1 MGHKAGWLTLYA
13 GVAGGV
19 EVILLPEIPYDIDK
33 VVDVLEARRQAKK
46 KFSILAVAEGAISK
60 EEAKMSKKEFRQAR
74 ENMKYSNI
82 SYRIADEIAAR
93 SDLEVRVTI
102 PGHVQRGG
110 DPSAYDRVLST
121 RLGAKAAELIINKQ
135 YGYMAALKDNQIV
148 PVPLSEVA
156 GKLKTVP
163 LDSEVITAAREIGIS
178 FGD

>member
-1 MGHKAGWLTLYA
+1 M
-13 GVAGGV
+13 
-19 EVILLPEIPYDIDK
+19 
-33 VVDVLEARRQAKK
+33 
-46 KFSILAVAEGAISK
+46 
-60 EEAKMSKKEFRQAR
+60 
-74 ENMKYSNI
+74 
-82 SYRIADEIAAR
+82 
-93 SDLEVRVTI
+93 RVTI